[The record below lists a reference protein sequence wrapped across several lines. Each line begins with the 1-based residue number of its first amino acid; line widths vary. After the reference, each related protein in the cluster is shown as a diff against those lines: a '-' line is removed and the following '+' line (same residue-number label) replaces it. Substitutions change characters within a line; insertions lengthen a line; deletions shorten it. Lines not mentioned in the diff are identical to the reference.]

1 VTAVGFATGA
11 LVLASTAESSG
22 SVDIVSVRKDIAAAI
37 ESDDKRRGDGTSIG
51 GTLIRLAWHASGT
64 YCASTKTGGSNGAT
78 MRFPPENAWG
88 ANAGLKI
95 ARDFLEPIKAKYP
108 SLSYA
113 DLWTLA
119 GCVAVESMGGPAIPW
134 RAGRTDAAAPTTV
147 PDGRLPAADSGTS
160 KANAQHIR
168 DIFGRMGFNDQ
179 EIVALIGAHA
189 VGRCHTDASGYWG
202 PWTYAETTFS
212 NEFYRLLLQEKWRE
226 KKTHEGKPWKG
237 PLQYETSDGAV
248 MMTPADLSIIQD
260 PTFRKVAEVYAKDEA
275 AFFKDFASAFGKLL
289 ELGVSFEKCPH
300 ATAATGS
307 KGGLFGWGFFGL

>member
-1 VTAVGFATGA
+1 
-11 LVLASTAESSG
+11 
-22 SVDIVSVRKDIAAAI
+22 
-37 ESDDKRRGDGTSIG
+37 
-51 GTLIRLAWHASGT
+51 
-64 YCASTKTGGSNGAT
+64 
-78 MRFPPENAWG
+78 MRFGPENAWG

-134 RAGRTDAAAPTTV
+134 RCGRTDSAAPTTV
-147 PDGRLPAADSGTS
+147 PDGRLPVADSGTS

-168 DIFGRMGFNDQ
+168 DIFGRMGFTDQ

-212 NEFYRLLLQEKWRE
+212 NEFFRLLLTEKWRE

-260 PTFRKVAEVYAKDEA
+260 AKFRAIAEVYSKDEA
-275 AFFKDFASAFGKLL
+275 AFFKDFAASFGKLL
-289 ELGVSFEKCPH
+289 ELGVNFENKTCPH
-300 ATAATGS
+300 ATGS